1 MQKGQ
6 WSSTAAMAHYLHDDD
21 EGKQDAQIETHQA
34 PRAASQ
40 RSEGKVNICQNENA
54 RFVRMKRY

>member
-21 EGKQDAQIETHQA
+21 DEGKQDAQLKRIK
-34 PRAASQ
+34 RRKNAA
-40 RSEGKVNICQNENA
+40 RK
-54 RFVRMKRY
+54 